1 MINYNKLKKEIED
14 MVKDSSA
21 NISIS
26 FYDLDEDENFAIN
39 GDKKVPS
46 ASMIKLLIMLKLLE
60 KVERKELDLEEKIKI
75 QDYEKVDGSGILKE
89 LSSNHSFSI
98 RELLTLMII
107 VSDNFATNI
116 LIEILGMDDVNEL
129 GEELGLLNTS
139 LQRKMMDLDA
149 KEKGFDNYTSSQDI
163 LKILKMIYD
172 KTFLSEDL
180 SDLALDI
187 LLRQQ
192 ERSRLQR
199 FLSEDIKIASKSG
212 DLDNLENDGGIFFT
226 NKKNYILVVLVNEAQ
241 SNDIAKEI
249 IGKISLKIYEEIG
262 E

>member
-1 MINYNKLKKEIED
+1 MMNCDNLKNDIENLIKE
-14 MVKDSSA
+14 SSA
-21 NISIS
+21 SIS
-26 FYDLDEDENFAIN
+26 VTFCDLDNDEKFSIN
-39 GDKKVPS
+39 GNKKVPS
-46 ASMIKLLIMLKLLE
+46 ASMIKLLIMLTILN
-60 KVERKELDLEEKIKI
+60 KVESKEISLDEKIKLVE
-75 QDYEKVDGSGILKE
+75 DERVGGSGVLKE
-89 LSSNHSFSI
+89 LSCDHSFTI
-98 RELLTLMII
+98 KELLTLMII
-107 VSDNFATNI
+107 ISDNFATNI
-116 LIEILGMDDVNEL
+116 LIEILGMDEVNEL
-129 GEELGLLNTS
+129 GEKLGLLNTC

-149 KEKGFDNYTSSQDI
+149 KKKGLDNYTSSEDL

-241 SNDIAKEI
+241 SNVIAKEI